1 MWLRHCLQQVDVAK
15 LVGRVGPIRFAG
27 QTGYKSK
34 RVIFKQV
41 SQVVG
46 QSGRKLSRVTSQV
59 ELTRIFQTFFFFFEI
74 DAICQ
79 LFGETLVLAF

>member
-1 MWLRHCLQQVDVAK
+1 MAK
-15 LVGRVGPIRFAG
+15 LVGRVGSIGFAG
-27 QTGYKSK
+27 QTDYRSK

-46 QSGRKLSRVTSQV
+46 QSGRRLSRVTSQV
-59 ELTRIFQTFFFFFEI
+59 KLTRIFQTFFFFFEI

-79 LFGETLVLAF
+79 FFGATLVLVF

>member
-1 MWLRHCLQQVDVAK
+1 MAK
-15 LVGRVGPIRFAG
+15 LVGRVGSIGFAG
-27 QTGYKSK
+27 QTDYRSK

-59 ELTRIFQTFFFFFEI
+59 KLTRIFQTFFFCFEI